1 MSDDRPITLF
11 TCRMRREPPKPKPK
25 YKCKCGLK
33 VTGIDGY
40 RKHIEKC
47 EGKK

>member
-11 TCRMRREPPKPKPK
+11 TCRVRPLPQTK
-25 YKCKCGLK
+25 YKCKCGRK
-33 VTGIDGY
+33 VSGLEAY